1 MLQSVKSKESERS
14 ADTTEKYRVEIVL
27 RLGTA
32 FVGQIHRQLERAFEL
47 TIERRFH
54 RDHSLIFSNDSSDSL
69 GRNCIGVRRP
79 MPQHWNAITRGGVP
93 ITFSHAHHKASGRS
107 IRTDTGLLAQF
118 RFCCVLRCLI
128 VSRAALA
135 DRWLLEPA
143 ASNSTPIAELL
154 GVPPDSKVG
163 DPIARLPPTPLV
175 FFNCVAMLRSG
186 LSALLFDSLP
196 LSDCCVSRK
205 PL

>member
-1 MLQSVKSKESERS
+1 VLQSVKSKESERS

-79 MPQHWNAITRGGVP
+79 MPQHWNAITRGGR
-93 ITFSHAHHKASGRS
+93 TNAS
-107 IRTDTGLLAQF
+107 LARPSQSLWACHPY
-118 RFCCVLRCLI
+118 RHR
-128 VSRAALA
+128 
-135 DRWLLEPA
+135 
-143 ASNSTPIAELL
+143 
-154 GVPPDSKVG
+154 
-163 DPIARLPPTPLV
+163 IARAIPLLLRTTLS
-175 FFNCVAMLRSG
+175 NCERSG
-186 LSALLFDSLP
+186 ASPMALTLRFFVVVCAWSWRFSFLEVCRFGTSWIRLTRVLP
-196 LSDCCVSRK
+196 VGPIREFVLLRNS
-205 PL
+205 

>member
-54 RDHSLIFSNDSSDSL
+54 PDHSLIFSNDSSDSL
-69 GRNCIGVRRP
+69 GRNCIGVRRL
-79 MPQHWNAITRGGVP
+79 MPPLWNAITRGVVP
-93 ITFSHAHHKASGRS
+93 MPFSHAHHKASGRS

-118 RFCCVLRCLI
+118 RFCCVLPCLI
-128 VSRAALA
+128 VSRASLA

-154 GVPPDSKVG
+154 GVPPDTK
-163 DPIARLPPTPLV
+163 DTRTKQARTSQGHAYQLNRGFQPKKCAATDDWLPTNHSHSNLT
-175 FFNCVAMLRSG
+175 A
-186 LSALLFDSLP
+186 
-196 LSDCCVSRK
+196 
-205 PL
+205 